1 MKKNNNICICVSDR
15 KTYSE
20 TFIKAQI
27 DQLNAVVIYKSM
39 LPFEDISLGATTH
52 SEPPSMLF
60 APKKAINRL
69 RNSISN
75 KRKAMSLKTFFREHS
90 VGIVLAEY
98 GQIGVA
104 VMDTCKK
111 NNIPLVVH
119 FHGFDAYKKE
129 SLKKFEKKYPEL
141 FEFASAIIVVSRDM
155 EQQLIRLG
163 APASKVFYNVYGV
176 DISKFKKSD
185 ISKTK
190 KHLLFVGRF
199 VEKKAPNLSILAFK
213 KALEEVPD
221 AKFYMAGDGLLWEE
235 CNKLVADLGLQ
246 ESVILLGSKTH
257 DEVVDLMLTSRA
269 YVQHSVV
276 PESGDSEGTP
286 NSILEAQVCGVPVV
300 STLHAG
306 IKDVVIHGETGFLV
320 EERDVNEMAKY
331 MVEVLKDVDLA
342 VKMGEKA
349 YLHATKN
356 FTLSDSIAKLKS
368 ILDRN
373 SLKN

>member
-1 MKKNNNICICVSDR
+1 MKNKTNICICVSDR

-39 LPFEDISLGATTH
+39 LPFQDLNSDSITDNANYSILSG
-52 SEPPSMLF
+52 
-60 APKKAINRL
+60 PKNIYTRL
-69 RNSISN
+69 RTSISN
-75 KRKAMSLKTFFREHS
+75 KRKTIRMKNFFREHS
-90 VGIVLAEY
+90 IGVVLAEY

-111 NNIPLVVH
+111 NKIPLVVH

-141 FEFASAIIVVSRDM
+141 FEYASAIIAVSRDM
-155 EQQLIRLG
+155 EKQLIRLG
-163 APASKVFYNVYGV
+163 APAAKVFYNVYGV

-185 ISKTK
+185 ISKTGK
-190 KHLLFVGRF
+190 QLLFVGRF
-199 VEKKAPNLSILAFK
+199 VEKKAPDLAILAFK
-213 KALEEVPD
+213 KALERVPD
-221 AKFYMAGDGLLWEE
+221 AKFYMAGDGPLWNE
-235 CNKLVADLGLQ
+235 CKKMINDFGLQ
-246 ESVILLGSKTH
+246 EKILLLGAKTH
-257 DEVVDLMLTSRA
+257 DDVVKLMMQSRA

-320 EERDVNEMAKY
+320 EERNVEGMANY
-331 MVEVLKDVDLA
+331 MVEILNDVDLA
-342 VKMGEKA
+342 VRMGENA
-349 YLHATKN
+349 YKHASKN
-356 FTLSDSIAKLKS
+356 FTLSDSISKLKF
-368 ILDRN
+368 ILDKYSIN
-373 SLKN
+373 N

>member
-60 APKKAINRL
+60 APQKAINRL

-75 KRKAMSLKTFFREHS
+75 KRKAMSLKTFFQEHS

-320 EERDVNEMAKY
+320 EERDVNGMAKY